1 MSENE
6 NPQTPPTPPPAPA
19 PAPVPPVEGKPG
31 PKFVRRGDE
40 RPTPGKSAAAYVDKI
55 LRGAKPADL
64 PVEQPTKFELV
75 INLKTAKALGLTIP
89 PSLLARADQVIE

>member
-1 MSENE
+1 MDANVLERVAA
-6 NPQTPPTPPPAPA
+6 PPTSWTGSSRAP
-19 PAPVPPVEGKPG
+19 
-31 PKFVRRGDE
+31 
-40 RPTPGKSAAAYVDKI
+40 S
-55 LRGAKPADL
+55 PADL